1 MMDIKTRVKNL
12 KPTFLGKFLYTCVPI
27 RRQVALSNMRLVFGR
42 ELSESEI
49 RHLAKAFYSH
59 LAKTF
64 LENLILGWMSED
76 QIRKKIR
83 VEGIHHLMAAA
94 KLERGI
100 LLLTGHFGNW
110 ELAPMGGILHFEEFR
125 GRLHIL
131 RRQLVNKT
139 VERILFRRFYQMGL
153 DVIPKKSS
161 LGRVMDALSKNDTV
175 AFIMDQYAK
184 PGKEGILVDFFGKEA
199 GTFKSLAM
207 VARSTNSPVLP
218 AASWREPDGK
228 HVFKFFDPIS
238 WVSHDDPDEEILI
251 NTRNY
256 NQKIEEFILEH
267 PEQWL
272 WIHKRW
278 KVKKAHQKVAV
289 SPK

>member
-1 MMDIKTRVKNL
+1 MMDIKTKVKNL

-42 ELSESEI
+42 ELSDSEI
-49 RHLAKAFYSH
+49 RHLAKGFYSH

-64 LENLILGWMSED
+64 LENLVLGWLSED

-153 DVIPKKSS
+153 DVIPKKGS

-184 PGKEGILVDFFGKEA
+184 PGKEGILVDFFGREA

-238 WVSHDDPDEEILI
+238 WVSDDDPDEEILI

-256 NQKIEEFILEH
+256 NRKVEEFILEH

-278 KVKKAHQKVAV
+278 KVKKAHQKAAV